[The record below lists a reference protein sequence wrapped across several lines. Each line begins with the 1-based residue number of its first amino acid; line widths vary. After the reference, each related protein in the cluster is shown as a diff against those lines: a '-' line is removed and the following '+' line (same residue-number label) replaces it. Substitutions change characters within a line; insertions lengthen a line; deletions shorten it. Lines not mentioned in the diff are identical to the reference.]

1 MTKVEK
7 LMQKIMNTKLDI
19 KDKEQKIM
27 FVTGI
32 GTEIG
37 KTVCSAVLTKYFNA
51 DYWKP
56 VQSGDLDFSD
66 SMKIKNW
73 VGENTVCHP
82 ETYRFQLAA
91 SPHQSAKEEGI
102 TIDLNEFK
110 LPQTQNNLIIEG
122 AGGLMVPLNDNEFI
136 IDLIEKLNIPVAL
149 VVRNYLGCINH
160 TLLSILALNQKKIKL
175 QYLILNGYFPF
186 DTERIICE
194 NIQSE
199 TKIIRI
205 PDIKNITKENIES
218 ITKQLENR

>member
-1 MTKVEK
+1 MNKK
-7 LMQKIMNTKLDI
+7 SMNTKPETRNS
-19 KDKEQKIM
+19 EQIQL
-27 FVTGI
+27 FITGI
-32 GTEIG
+32 GTEVG

-73 VGENTVCHP
+73 VGENTVCYH

-102 TIDLNEFK
+102 IIDLNEFK
-110 LPQTQNNLIIEG
+110 IPETSNNLIVEG
-122 AGGLMVPLNDNEFI
+122 AGGLMVPLNDKDFM
-136 IDLIEKLNIPVAL
+136 IDLIDKLKIPVAL

-160 TLLSILALNQKKIKL
+160 TLLSILALKHKKIKL
-175 QYLILNGYFPF
+175 QYLILNGNFPS
-186 DTERIICE
+186 DTERIICK

-205 PDIKNITKENIES
+205 PDIEKITKENIKS
-218 ITKQLENR
+218 IVKQLEKIE

>member
-1 MTKVEK
+1 MK
-7 LMQKIMNTKLDI
+7 L
-19 KDKEQKIM
+19 

-32 GTEIG
+32 GTEVG

-66 SMKIKNW
+66 SMKIKSW
-73 VGENTVCHP
+73 VGENTVCYP

-91 SPHQSAKEEGI
+91 SPHQSAEEQGI
-102 TIDLNEFK
+102 TVNLNEFK
-110 LPQTQNNLIIEG
+110 LPETQKNLIVEG

-160 TLLSILALNQKKIKL
+160 TLLSILALNQRKIKL

>member
-1 MTKVEK
+1 M
-7 LMQKIMNTKLDI
+7 
-19 KDKEQKIM
+19 EQIQL
-27 FVTGI
+27 FITGI
-32 GTEIG
+32 GTEVG

-51 DYWKP
+51 EYWKP

-82 ETYRFQLAA
+82 EAYRFQLAA

-102 TIDLNEFK
+102 IINLNEFK
-110 LPQTQNNLIIEG
+110 IPETSNNLIVEG
-122 AGGLMVPLNDNEFI
+122 AGGFMVPLNDKDFM
-136 IDLIEKLNIPVAL
+136 IDLIDKLNIPVAL

-160 TLLSILALNQKKIKL
+160 TLLSVLVLNQKKIKL
-175 QYLILNGYFPF
+175 QYLILNGNFPS
-186 DTERIICE
+186 DTERIICK

-205 PDIKNITKENIES
+205 PDIEKITRENIES
-218 ITKQLENR
+218 IVKQLEKIE